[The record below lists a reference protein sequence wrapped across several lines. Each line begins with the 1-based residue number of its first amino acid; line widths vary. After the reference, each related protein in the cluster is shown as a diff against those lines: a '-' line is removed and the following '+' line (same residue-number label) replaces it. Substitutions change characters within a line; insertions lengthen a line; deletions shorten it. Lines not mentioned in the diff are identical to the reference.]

1 MNHKIFSSLT
11 ASLLIT
17 TLGVLPSYANPA
29 KSDNQGVDTSS
40 KPVDSNA
47 DPISGKA
54 AANTL
59 TGGAIARVDQPST
72 EAVKIGEQKSEEQ
85 KSGNIPKQDS
95 VSSSSVVAKVQPLSL
110 AGRKGAIL
118 YVRNLPVLT
127 FTGSTAATS
136 GNVKVGVQTQTSPN
150 QSDFRDKSLGSSKFP
165 ETPSIHSLLSFSQS
179 FTSNPDSLSISTLD
193 TESAQADPVWRA
205 TVLAARINQLYR
217 DGVDAKKIT
226 VRWDDQQKSGTGDR
240 FVIQADQLPIA
251 TIDRNTTAANSNR
264 NLEQDALWVTNR
276 LRRLLG
282 NADPV
287 QSIAGRPAW
296 GGQGISLGPVRL
308 RLEGFASWYGPG
320 FHGNPSASG
329 ERFNQ
334 YALTAAHRTLP
345 FGTKVM
351 VTNLDTGQSVVVRIN
366 DRGPFHSN
374 RIIDLSTGA
383 ARMVGLVQ
391 SGVAR
396 VRLEVMDP
404 NNVATNN
411 Q

>member
-17 TLGVLPSYANPA
+17 TLGVLPSYANPT
-29 KSDNQGVDTSS
+29 KSDSQGADTSS

-47 DPISGKA
+47 APISGKA
-54 AANTL
+54 AANTP
-59 TGGAIARVDQPST
+59 TGDEIARVDQFST
-72 EAVKIGEQKSEEQ
+72 EAVKIGEQKSEER
-85 KSGNIPKQDS
+85 KSGSIPKREP
-95 VSSSSVVAKVQPLSL
+95 VSSSSVIAKVQPLTL
-110 AGRKGAIL
+110 AGRKSAIL

-127 FTGSTAATS
+127 FTGTTVATS
-136 GNVKVGVQTQTSPN
+136 GNVKVGVQTQAVSSQP
-150 QSDFRDKSLGSSKFP
+150 DFRDKALGASKSP

-179 FTSNPDSLSISTLD
+179 FTSHPDSLSITTLD

-226 VRWDDQQKSGTGDR
+226 VRWDDQQKLGTGDR
-240 FVIQADQLPIA
+240 FVIQVDQLPIA
-251 TIDRNTTAANSNR
+251 TIDRNTTATNSNR
-264 NLEQDALWVTNR
+264 NLEQDALWVANR

-282 NADPV
+282 NAEPLQAV
-287 QSIAGRPAW
+287 AGRPSW
-296 GGQGISLGPVRL
+296 GSQGISLGPIRL

-345 FGTKVM
+345 FGTCVL
-351 VTNLDTGQSVVVRIN
+351 VTNLENGQSVVVRIN
-366 DRGPFHSN
+366 DRGPFHGN

-383 ARMVGLVQ
+383 ARVLGLVQ

-396 VRLEVMDP
+396 VRLEVIAP
-404 NNVATNN
+404 NNVATTS

>member
-1 MNHKIFSSLT
+1 MNHKLFSSLT

-17 TLGVLPSYANPA
+17 TLGVLPSYANPT
-29 KSDNQGVDTSS
+29 KSVNQGVDTSS

-47 DPISGKA
+47 DPNPGKA
-54 AANTL
+54 ATNVPIGDTV
-59 TGGAIARVDQPST
+59 ARVNQPST
-72 EAVKIGEQKSEEQ
+72 EAVKIGEQKSE
-85 KSGNIPKQDS
+85 SVPKEDAI
-95 VSSSSVVAKVQPLSL
+95 SSSQVIAKVQPYSL

-136 GNVKVGVQTQTSPN
+136 GDVKVGVQNKPSASQT
-150 QSDFRDKSLGSSKFP
+150 DFRDKSLGSNNSP
-165 ETPSIHSLLSFSQS
+165 GTPSIHSLLNFSQ
-179 FTSNPDSLSISTLD
+179 TLTEAHPDSLSISTLD
-193 TESAQADPVWRA
+193 MGSSQVDPVWRA
-205 TVLAARINQLYR
+205 TVLAAKLNQLYR
-217 DGVDAKKIT
+217 NGLDAKKIT
-226 VRWDDQQKSGTGDR
+226 VRWDDQQKSNPGDR
-240 FVIQADQLPIA
+240 FVIQADQTPLA
-251 TIDRNTTAANSNR
+251 VIDSTTTAADSSR
-264 NLEQDALWVTNR
+264 NLEQDALRVTNR
-276 LRRLLG
+276 LRRILG
-282 NADPV
+282 NAEPL

-296 GGQGISLGPVRL
+296 GGPNISLGPIQMRL
-308 RLEGFASWYGPG
+308 VGFASWYGPG

-345 FGTKVM
+345 FGTRVL
-351 VTNLDTGQSVVVRIN
+351 VTNLDNGQSVVVRIN

-383 ARMVGLVQ
+383 ARVLGLVQ

-404 NNVATNN
+404 NNVATANN
-411 Q
+411 